1 MIDFQ
6 RCSELR
12 WFTMFCKM
20 SELAVVDLLF
30 IVLIMKYL
38 FQS

>member
-1 MIDFQ
+1 M
-6 RCSELR
+6 R

-20 SELAVVDLLF
+20 SELVVVDFLF